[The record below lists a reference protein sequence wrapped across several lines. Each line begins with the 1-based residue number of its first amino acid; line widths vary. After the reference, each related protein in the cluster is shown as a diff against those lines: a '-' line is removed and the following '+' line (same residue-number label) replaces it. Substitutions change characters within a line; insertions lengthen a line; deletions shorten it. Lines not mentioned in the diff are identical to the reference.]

1 MLQVPGFTAHTPP
14 AIRRRVLVVVG
25 LAVVAISSA
34 AVIVR
39 SIEGMHPMAIA
50 LWRVVFAALLLAPGV
65 RRLSPRDAATVG
77 LAGVCL
83 AAHFGTWFAS
93 LEHTTVMRST
103 VLVTLAPVW
112 AGLGE
117 RAMGHPPR
125 GAFWL
130 GLAVAVPG
138 VALMSAT
145 GDGSA
150 HWIGD
155 LLALVGGM
163 FGAAYFLLG
172 RVARR
177 RVGIGTYASL
187 VCAAAA
193 LALLPACLVAGIPL
207 VGFSPSAWGLVLLLA
222 LVPQLL
228 GHNGFNYALRYLPT
242 ATVTATTLLEPV
254 GATLLAIAVLGE
266 LPPVVGAVGGTL
278 AVAGVMMATLEP
290 S

>member
-1 MLQVPGFTAHTPP
+1 
-14 AIRRRVLVVVG
+14 
-25 LAVVAISSA
+25 
-34 AVIVR
+34 
-39 SIEGMHPMAIA
+39 
-50 LWRVVFAALLLAPGV
+50 
-65 RRLSPRDAATVG
+65 
-77 LAGVCL
+77 
-83 AAHFGTWFAS
+83 
-93 LEHTTVMRST
+93 
-103 VLVTLAPVW
+103 
-112 AGLGE
+112 
-117 RAMGHPPR
+117 MGHPPR

-266 LPPVVGAVGGTL
+266 LPPVVGAENLYGQVDPDRQGHGARRTDRPEPVRAGYMRR
-278 AVAGVMMATLEP
+278 AVARGSVLVALRFPAEVRQMVRYP
-290 S
+290 DFN